1 MKACR
6 ARRRAVARPRTKPW
20 DMWSRWRTGADV
32 ARMEDVLDLYAR
44 PDPKRAPL
52 VCFDETPMQSI
63 GETRMPIPAAPG
75 QPDTIAS
82 ASATARSMCSC
93 SSTPMNPGV
102 T

>member
-52 VCFDETPMQSI
+52 VCCLRRPHQLALYNKQGS
-63 GETRMPIPAAPG
+63 RNL
-75 QPDTIAS
+75 
-82 ASATARSMCSC
+82 ARLY
-93 SSTPMNPGV
+93 PV
-102 T
+102 TGKES